1 MSQKLPLY
9 QELPQ
14 GQNVNLAT
22 KKPSRFSR
30 PLGITIA
37 FLSLLLIGLSYI
49 SLVSNP
55 KGWSMSSTTDP
66 SDTTDPQTLD
76 PTTAEDFSAS
86 SPGDLSISPG
96 SLSSPEA
103 EESASLNCEIG
114 HLYGSCLNDI
124 RFFQC
129 TPDGPL
135 THPCPAGQ
143 RFYCTGEGTGECA
156 PRRSDVGEGFEMICH
171 GKQELGACRKAD

>member
-9 QELPQ
+9 QEIPQ
-14 GQNVNLAT
+14 GQHPNIAT

-37 FLSLLLIGLSYI
+37 VLSLLLMGLCYI
-49 SLVSNP
+49 SLVSHP
-55 KGWSMSSTTDP
+55 TGWSMSTTEP
-66 SDTTDPQTLD
+66 SDSKESQ
-76 PTTAEDFSAS
+76 TTAEDLSPSEDFSLPPAS
-86 SPGDLSISPG
+86 LS
-96 SLSSPEA
+96 SSPEA
-103 EESASLNCEIG
+103 EESASLNCKIG
-114 HLYGSCLNDI
+114 DLYGSCLNDI

-156 PRRSDVGEGFEMICH
+156 PRHTDADEGFEMVCH
-171 GKQELGACRKAD
+171 GKQELGACRKKAD

>member
-14 GQNVNLAT
+14 GQNVNHLAT
-22 KKPSRFSR
+22 RKQSRFSR

-37 FLSLLLIGLSYI
+37 FLSLLLMGLSYI
-49 SLVSNP
+49 SLVTHP
-55 KGWSMSSTTDP
+55 TGWDVSSTTTDP
-66 SDTTDPQTLD
+66 SDSQSVD
-76 PTTAEDFSAS
+76 PTTAEDLSTS
-86 SPGDLSISPG
+86 SPASLS
-96 SLSSPEA
+96 SSPEA
-103 EESASLNCEIG
+103 EESASLNCKIG
-114 HLYGSCLNDI
+114 DLYGSCLNDI

-156 PRRSDVGEGFEMICH
+156 PRRSDVGSGFEMVCH
-171 GKQELGACRKAD
+171 GRQELGACRKAE